1 MRRRNSRN
9 SAPPGSA
16 RVLIKVAPKDSA
28 KAWALL
34 VRDSPGMALPDR
46 TFLAAPQAI
55 ESLRRARVRFT
66 VISTDSAALSPTGAI
81 AGERI

>member
-1 MRRRNSRN
+1 MKRHPSRN
-9 SAPPGSA
+9 NMPVGSG

-34 VRDSPGMALPDR
+34 VRHSRGMALSDR
-46 TFLAAPQAI
+46 TFLVTPQAVQA
-55 ESLRRARVRFT
+55 LRRAGLGIV
-66 VISTDSAALSPTGAI
+66 VISTDSAVLSRTGAI

>member
-1 MRRRNSRN
+1 MRRRESRN
-9 SAPPGSA
+9 NGPLSSG

-34 VRDSPGMALPDR
+34 VRHSPGVALPDR
-46 TFLAAPQAI
+46 TFLVAPEAVK
-55 ESLRRARVRFT
+55 SLRRARVRFT